1 MLSKLLLII
10 LSALSITLQQPF
22 VMSDDSDEIITLV
35 GDTSTQGNSG
45 VNRAPALV
53 PFSCCYSH
61 STHQL
66 IVRNHACNGIVTI
79 SILDENMGDLLLE
92 QTFPASIQTMSIP
105 VVLDDS
111 STYIITIKIHNGASF
126 WGII

>member
-10 LSALSITLQQPF
+10 LSALCVNLQHPF
-22 VMSDDSDEIITLV
+22 VSSDDSDEIITLV
-35 GDTSTQGNSG
+35 GDASSQGNTG
-45 VNRAPALV
+45 INRSPVLV
-53 PFSCCYSH
+53 PFSCCYNH
-61 STHQL
+61 GAHQL
-66 IVRNHACNGIVTI
+66 IVRNHSYNGIVTI

-92 QTFPASIQTMSIP
+92 QTFDASIQTISIP